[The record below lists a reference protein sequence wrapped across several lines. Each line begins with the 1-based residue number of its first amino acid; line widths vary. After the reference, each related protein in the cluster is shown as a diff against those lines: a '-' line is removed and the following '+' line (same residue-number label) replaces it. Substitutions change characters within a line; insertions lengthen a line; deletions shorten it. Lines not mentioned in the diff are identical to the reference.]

1 MSHKLH
7 EKFTSAPTETSRTQP
22 SLELY
27 TLPYCP
33 TTYKWETEPQSGE
46 RALCLPSLHSLLQKP
61 GFVFARPLPHSSSAW
76 SGGASCPG
84 LGVMSHLPSP
94 TTTVVS
100 QA

>member
-46 RALCLPSLHSLLQKP
+46 RALCLPSLHSLSRSLD
-61 GFVFARPLPHSSSAW
+61 L
-76 SGGASCPG
+76 CPCD
-84 LGVMSHLPSP
+84 PSP
-94 TTTVVS
+94 TRPPRGRVEPHAQV
-100 QA
+100 